1 MIDSENEISDS
12 PVKWVADHVRRY
24 VESGGEK
31 GHRWSG
37 MDTLLITTQG
47 RKTGL
52 MRRTALIYGRDGDNY
67 VVVGSNGGKKNHP
80 SWYLNLLDNPA
91 VQVQVGT
98 EQFEARARPATA
110 EERPRLWQLMAG
122 IFPTYNSFKKK
133 TSREIPVVVIES
145 VSS

>member
-1 MIDSENEISDS
+1 MTDSENEITDS
-12 PVKWVADHVRRY
+12 PVKWVADHVQQY
-24 VESGGEK
+24 VESDGKK

-52 MRRTALIYGRDGDNY
+52 WRRTALIYGRDGDSY
-67 VVVGSNGGKKNHP
+67 IVVGSNGGKKNHP
-80 SWYLNLLDNPA
+80 AWYLNLLKNPA
-91 VQVQVGT
+91 VQVQVGA
-98 EQFEARARPATA
+98 EEFEAQARPATE

-133 TSREIPVVVIES
+133 TSREIPVVVIERL
-145 VSS
+145 

>member
-1 MIDSENEISDS
+1 
-12 PVKWVADHVRRY
+12 
-24 VESGGEK
+24 
-31 GHRWSG
+31 

-110 EERPRLWQLMAG
+110 EDRPRLWQLMAG